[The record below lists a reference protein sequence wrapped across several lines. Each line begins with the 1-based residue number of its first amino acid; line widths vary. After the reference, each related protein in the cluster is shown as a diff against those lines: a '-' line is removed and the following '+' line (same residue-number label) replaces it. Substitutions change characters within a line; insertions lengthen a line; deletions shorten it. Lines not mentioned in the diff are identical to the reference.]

1 MELFTEKQSQNCSKV
16 SITFTTFSQEKSHL
30 MIRNTSVKHVTLSCR
45 KDAFHAKLFVEL
57 GCLEKL
63 EQILM
68 AQRILFEKK

>member
-1 MELFTEKQSQNCSKV
+1 
-16 SITFTTFSQEKSHL
+16 